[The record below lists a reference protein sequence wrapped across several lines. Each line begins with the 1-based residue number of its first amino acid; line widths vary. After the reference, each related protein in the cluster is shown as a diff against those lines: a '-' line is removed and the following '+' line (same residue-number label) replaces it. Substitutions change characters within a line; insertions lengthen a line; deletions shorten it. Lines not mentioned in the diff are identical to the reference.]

1 VFLYSEDMSTGYSC
15 CCCYGIGP
23 PVMDVVLLMCYMD
36 VPTVM
41 GSQPT
46 QFMTVQEKRRED
58 ISQVVFDCTKI

>member
-1 VFLYSEDMSTGYSC
+1 
-15 CCCYGIGP
+15 
-23 PVMDVVLLMCYMD
+23 MDVVLLMCYMD